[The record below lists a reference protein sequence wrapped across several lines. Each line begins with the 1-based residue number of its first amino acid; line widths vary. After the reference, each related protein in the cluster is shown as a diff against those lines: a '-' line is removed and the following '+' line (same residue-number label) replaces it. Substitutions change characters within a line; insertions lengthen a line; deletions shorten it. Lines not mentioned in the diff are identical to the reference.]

1 MRIANAIG
9 KDREKYYTMMTM
21 HCNDDDK
28 EQTHNMANRFRN
40 CASLFILATWTLGNH
55 VAPDQEVVKV
65 MTPKMIMMVMMIT
78 MTETHLIA
86 LIGKNLPL
94 SVSLL
99 MFM

>member
-1 MRIANAIG
+1 MRIANANG

-55 VAPDQEVVKV
+55 VAPEKEVLKV
-65 MTPKMIMMVMMIT
+65 MIIMM

-94 SVSLL
+94 PVLLL